1 MTRIPR
7 GDLGRPGS
15 ANVPIMTETAAAQID
30 LVAPRG
36 YCAGVDRAIET
47 VERALDE
54 LDPPVY
60 VRGEIVHNRHVVETL
75 SARGAIFV
83 ANELEVPEGATII
96 LSAHGVAPEVHANC
110 AARNLR
116 VVDATCPL
124 VSKVHAEVRRYA
136 ARGATVLLVGHTDHD
151 EVIGTSGEAPEQ
163 VIVVEDVA
171 QARTVVVPDPDNVAL
186 TTQTTLSIDDTAEIV
201 RILHERFPA
210 IQMPPNGDICY
221 ATQNRQDAV
230 KRAVASGA
238 DLVLVVGSQN
248 SSNSN
253 RMVEVGRAAGAEAH
267 LIENASAVAPA
278 WLDGKTHVALTAGAS
293 APEVLVREVAD
304 LLEESGFGRTG
315 SDAPSAE
322 GVFFALPREVRA
334 P

>member
-1 MTRIPR
+1 MGKR
-7 GDLGRPGS
+7 L
-15 ANVPIMTETAAAQID
+15 E

-54 LDPPVY
+54 LGAPVY

-75 SARGAIFV
+75 AARGAVFV
-83 ANELEVPEGATII
+83 PSELDVPEGATII
-96 LSAHGVAPEVHANC
+96 LSAHGVSPEVHLNC
-110 AARNLR
+110 TARRLR
-116 VVDATCPL
+116 VIDATCPL

-136 ARGATVLLVGHTDHD
+136 ARDAWVLLVGHVDHD
-151 EVIGTSGEAPEQ
+151 EVIGTRGEAPDR

-171 QARTVVVPDPDNVAL
+171 QARTVQVPDPGNVAL
-186 TTQTTLSIDDTAEIV
+186 TTQTTLSLDDTAEIV

-210 IQMPPNGDICY
+210 LQTPTRSDICY

-230 KRAVASGA
+230 KQAVGAGA

-253 RMVEVGRAAGAEAH
+253 RMVEVGAAAGAEAH
-267 LIENASAVAPA
+267 LIENASAIDPA
-278 WLDGKTHVALTAGAS
+278 WLQGKQRVALTAGAS
-293 APEVLVREVAD
+293 APEVLVREVAEV
-304 LLEESGFGRTG
+304 LERHGFGRSG
-315 SDAPSAE
+315 HEEPSAE
-322 GVFFALPREVRA
+322 GVVFALPRAVRA
-334 P
+334 